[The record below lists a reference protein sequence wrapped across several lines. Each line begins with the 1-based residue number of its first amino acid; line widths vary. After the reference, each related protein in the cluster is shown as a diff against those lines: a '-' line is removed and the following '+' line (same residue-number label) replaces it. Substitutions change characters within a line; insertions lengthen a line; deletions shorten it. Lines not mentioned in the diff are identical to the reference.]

1 MPAAIGGVVL
11 ILIILV
17 IVLAARGCGGE
28 KTVGETQEESQ
39 ISGQVSVDGVSI
51 TDMSREEAREAI
63 LAGYSWGMTVTY
75 EDDTYEVEN
84 LIADRVDQLLDQI
97 FSTDSP
103 QESYTLD
110 VSGMDDLIQSQVE
123 AMASQWDKPAKN
135 GEISGFDK
143 ESNSFTYSGEEN
155 GVVIDQEQLA
165 SDIRQAMEEK
175 NFSARI
181 TAQANEV
188 EPEITAAEAK
198 NMYRVIGQY
207 STTTTA
213 NRDRNTNIQLA
224 SECLEGKIIQ
234 PGETFSFNDTTGP
247 RSEDKGYKPAGAYVN
262 GELVAE
268 PGGGVCQVS
277 STLYN
282 AVVFAGLKTTERH
295 AHSYEPS
302 YVTPGED
309 AAVSYGGPDM
319 KFINNSDTAIAL
331 RAKLEGSLSSKMT
344 LTISVVGI
352 PILEDGVTYS
362 MHSEKVAD
370 LDPPAPEYVEDQTL
384 PPHTEKVVKEADMGS
399 RWTTNLVIKKDGE
412 VISDELLHNSTYRG
426 HAAVIHRN
434 QTDSQVQETSA
445 GETETSATAS
455 SVAGEITP
463 METDA
468 ATETDSG
475 LEASNAQ
482 TAESTEPQT
491 SAVVPAVP
499 STTAPAETQAPQ
511 GQTSETAGGQVIA
524 PPPEQPSPTVEAGP
538 GV

>member
-1 MPAAIGGVVL
+1 MTIAIAGAVC
-11 ILIILV
+11 ILV
-17 IVLAARGCGGE
+17 ILAVVPAAKGCGR
-28 KTVGETQEESQ
+28 KTAVGESQTESQ
-39 ISGQVSVDGVSI
+39 ISGEVMVDGVSI
-51 TDMSREEAREAI
+51 TGMSREEAKDAI
-63 LAGYSWGMTVTY
+63 LAGYPWKMTVSY

-84 LIADRVDQLLDQI
+84 LIADRVDQLLDEI
-97 FSTDSP
+97 FSTDQP
-103 QESYTLD
+103 QESYSLD
-110 VSGMDDLIQSQVE
+110 VSGMEDLIQAQVE
-123 AMASQWDKPAKN
+123 AMAAKWDKPAKN

-143 ESNSFTYSGEEN
+143 ESSSFTYSPEEN
-155 GVVIDQEQLA
+155 GVVIDQEKLA
-165 SDIRQAMEEK
+165 SDIRSAVEEK
-175 NFSARI
+175 KFDAAI
-181 TAQANEV
+181 TATAKEV
-188 EPEITAAEAK
+188 EPEITAAQAK
-198 NMYRVIGQY
+198 DMYRVIGQY

-213 NRDRNTNIQLA
+213 NKDRNTNIKLA

-282 AVVFAGLKTTERH
+282 AVVFSGLKTTERH

-370 LDPPAPEYVEDQTL
+370 LDPPEPEYVEDQTL
-384 PPHTEKVVKEADMGS
+384 PPHTEKIVEQADMGS

-434 QTDSQVQETSA
+434 QTDEQVTEA
-445 GETETSATAS
+445 GSEATETSPTAS

-463 METDA
+463 METDGM
-468 ATETDSG
+468 TEDDSG

-482 TAESTEPQT
+482 TAADSQPAAT
-491 SAVVPAVP
+491 SPAPTVPA
-499 STTAPAETQAPQ
+499 STAPAEAPAETTAGSTGQVVAPPPVTQAP
-511 GQTSETAGGQVIA
+511 
-524 PPPEQPSPTVEAGP
+524 TVENGP

>member
-51 TDMSREEAREAI
+51 TGMSREEAREAI

-123 AMASQWDKPAKN
+123 
-135 GEISGFDK
+135 
-143 ESNSFTYSGEEN
+143 
-155 GVVIDQEQLA
+155 
-165 SDIRQAMEEK
+165 AMEEK

-499 STTAPAETQAPQ
+499 STTAPAESQAPQ